1 MFIGNSVL
9 LIIRKHF
16 KKTKEKREKAEAS
29 QYPTNE
35 VHGDHKSA
43 YTFLFE
49 EERAPTKDGGFTS
62 FKVYRCAICLKI
74 LFFPLSNYNSTTD
87 YYKKRI
93 KQQLE
98 DSGYRV
104 QE

>member
-1 MFIGNSVL
+1 LFIGNSL
-9 LIIRKHF
+9 LLFTQKYFRNK
-16 KKTKEKREKAEAS
+16 KEKREKAEAS
-29 QYPTNE
+29 QYPASE
-35 VHGDHKSA
+35 AHSDHESA

-62 FKVYRCAICLKI
+62 FKVYRCAICLRI
-74 LFFPLSNYNSTTD
+74 MFFPLSNYNSTPD

-93 KQQLE
+93 KQQLR
-98 DSGYRV
+98 DSGYHI